1 MGFFKLFSR
10 KKTTQGCVIVA
21 GSAIGDL
28 AQALSALLSERGL
41 VLYQANHVANASL
54 IQRVNLSDLSKHP
67 SSPVQSVPI
76 ISNFELNLG
85 DPAAVKQLFKSM
97 RKARLHLKLL
107 IVQPEGLVTTSQP
120 DANERWQ
127 QSGLM
132 IIQLA
137 QLAIRHMLPRQQ
149 GSLIFLGTVPA
160 TITASDHLVKRD
172 ESNGNNDPNDD
183 FPDESVL
190 QDRLLAYEAIQAQL
204 IENAIQAGIR
214 ALSQSL
220 AREFQ
225 RKGIHISYLALK
237 QTATQDASSAPALA
251 TLCWHVYR
259 QSPDAWSQ
267 ELRAV

>member
-1 MGFFKLFSR
+1 MGFFKLFSH

-28 AQALSALLSERGL
+28 SQALSGLLSERGL
-41 VLYQANHVANASL
+41 VLYQANHVADVSL
-54 IQRVNLSDLSKHP
+54 IQRVNLSKHP
-67 SSPVQSVPI
+67 SSPVQSAPI

-97 RKARLHLKLL
+97 RKADLHLELL

-149 GSLIFLGTVPA
+149 GSLIFLGTAPA
-160 TITASDHLVKRD
+160 TITASDHLIKRD
-172 ESNGNNDPNDD
+172 ASNGNNDPNDD
-183 FPDESVL
+183 FSDESVL
-190 QDRLLAYEAIQAQL
+190 QDRLLAYDAIQAQL
-204 IENAIQAGIR
+204 LENAIQAGIR

-237 QTATQDASSAPALA
+237 QTATQDASIAPALA
-251 TLCWHVYR
+251 TLCWHIYR

-267 ELRAV
+267 ELSAV